1 MIPAALAAMG
11 APIAPMVMPPRVTV
25 SEPAENVGPLPEPPT
40 VRTTDL
46 GPVDVLLVIKAGTMK
61 DGVTLGARKPMG

>member
-11 APIAPMVMPPRVTV
+11 APIVKPPRVTV
-25 SEPAENVGPLPEPPT
+25 SEPAGNVGPPPEPPT
-40 VRTTDL
+40 VRTTEL
-46 GPVDVLLVIKAGTMK
+46 VPVDPLVIKAGTMK

>member
-11 APIAPMVMPPRVTV
+11 APIVTPPRVTV
-25 SEPAENVGPLPEPPT
+25 SEPAGNVGTLPEPPT
-40 VRTTDL
+40 VRTTEL
-46 GPVDVLLVIKAGTMK
+46 GPVDPLVIKAGTMR

>member
-11 APIAPMVMPPRVTV
+11 APIVIPPRITV
-25 SEPAENVGPLPEPPT
+25 SEPAGNVGPLPEPPT
-40 VRTTDL
+40 VRTTEL

>member
-11 APIAPMVMPPRVTV
+11 APIVMPPRATV
-25 SEPAENVGPLPEPPT
+25 RKPAGNVGPLPEPPT